1 MKATLPQPALMA
13 IIERGGAAA
22 AKKSPVPILLSVRLT
37 ASPDLLAL
45 ASCDQDRFA
54 EASSQAKVES
64 DGAICVEAAALK
76 TLIGKHPKTAMVTLE
91 LVDDRVIVSCGRST
105 VKLPSLDPKGFPA
118 WADQTPIANFA
129 IGAVDFERA
138 MGRVRFAA
146 SESITHT
153 FLQGVLFDCH
163 DGNLHFVATDTNV
176 VAVSGMTAPDGAEQC
191 PKIIVPVEGIDAAL
205 CVFKDAGAVDIAVS
219 EKAIS
224 FSADNLRLS
233 SRLIEGKFP
242 PYERVIPAR
251 GNPAISFQRA
261 DFTACLNRASCLAE
275 TKGEF
280 SSIIARPE
288 DGTLRLE
295 ARNHKG
301 GEAAEEMPA
310 TIGEGFRP
318 FGFNPLYGAQ
328 FLAALNVKEI
338 TIEQSDPN
346 AAHLIYAADAPDF
359 VGILAP
365 MQVGL

>member
-22 AKKSPVPILLSVRLT
+22 AKKSPVAILTSARLT
-37 ASPDLLAL
+37 ATGETLAL
-45 ASCDQDRFA
+45 ATCDQDRFA
-54 EASSQAKVES
+54 EAGSSAKVE
-64 DGAICVEAAALK
+64 GEGVICVEAAAFK
-76 TLIGKHPKTAMVTLE
+76 TLVGKHPKTSMVTLE
-91 LVDDRVIVSCGRST
+91 LTDGRLIVTAGRST
-105 VKLPSLDPKGFPA
+105 VKLPTLDPKGFPG
-118 WADQTPIANFA
+118 WADEA
-129 IGAVDFERA
+129 AVAKFPLPAADFERA

-146 SESITHT
+146 SDSITHV

-163 DGNLHFVATDTNV
+163 DNKLHFVATDTNV
-176 VAVSGMTAPDGAEQC
+176 VAVSGMEAPEGAGDC

-205 CVFKDAGAVDIAVS
+205 CVFKDAGQIDIAVS
-219 EKAIS
+219 QKAIS

-251 GNPAISFQRA
+251 GNPALTFQRA

-280 SSIIARPE
+280 SSIIARAE
-288 DGTLRLE
+288 GGSLRLE

-310 TIGEGFRP
+310 TVGDGFRP

-365 MQVGL
+365 MQVSA